1 MMENIYTDE
10 HREEIL
16 NFTEKI
22 ANAKTTSEVRAIELA
37 LAKLH
42 NCKLSDVPL
51 FSIRLMDTYEE
62 IAFKLRE
69 QGKEELADLYDM
81 LTERWYEVA

>member
-1 MMENIYTDE
+1 MVD
-10 HREEIL
+10 
-16 NFTEKI
+16 FTEKI

-42 NCKLSDVPL
+42 NCKLSSVPL
-51 FSIRLMDTYEE
+51 FSIRVMDTYEE